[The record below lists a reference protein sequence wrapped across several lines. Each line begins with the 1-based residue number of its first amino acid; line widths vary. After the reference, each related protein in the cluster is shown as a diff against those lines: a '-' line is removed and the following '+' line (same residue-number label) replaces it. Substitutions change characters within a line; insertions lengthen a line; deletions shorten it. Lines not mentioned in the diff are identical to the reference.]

1 MFVVCCLS
9 PCLLTM
15 ADVSNQSKAHLIFAY
30 GTLKRGFPNH
40 TLMQSLIHQND
51 AVFLGPFVT
60 CISYPLVVGPHG
72 IPFLINLPGLGNRVT
87 GELYSVSARGLFL
100 VDDLE
105 GTSLGHY
112 ERLPVKVIPC
122 ESTNSDAGDVIQVEA
137 EAYYSHRSFG
147 EGLWERKGREGLS
160 AYTVLCICCE
170 KLIDR
175 RRKFMQ
181 LSRDQTGQRLFHY
194 ISSTI

>member
-1 MFVVCCLS
+1 
-9 PCLLTM
+9 M

-160 AYTVLCICCE
+160 AYTE
-170 KLIDR
+170 KEASGYVRREDR
-175 RRKFMQ
+175 PKDRSFRNEVHFFVSAAKN
-181 LSRDQTGQRLFHY
+181 
-194 ISSTI
+194 